1 MREFNQNG
9 DKIIGERIV
18 ALYQD
23 FIPKKGYHSYKDGR
37 LKMTLKKSV
46 RCIVERPLI
55 KKK

>member
-9 DKIIGERIV
+9 DKIIGQRIV

-23 FIPKKGYHSYKDGR
+23 FIPKKGYNSCNDGR
-37 LKMTLKKSV
+37 RKMTLKKSV
-46 RCIVERPLI
+46 RCIVEKPLI